1 MYFKVN
7 KKIKSTQY
15 YDSSL
20 NQKTIYKRLI
30 FEKFDFFTISKM
42 NNYSITPDWSFDRFF
57 NVY

>member
-15 YDSSL
+15 FDSSL

-42 NNYSITPDWSFDRFF
+42 NNYSINPDWSFDRFF
-57 NVY
+57 KVS